1 MAKLETRSYTIQ
13 TLYSRY
19 KEGQLRVNRRYQRKL
34 VWTLR
39 EKQLLVESV
48 EKDFAIPAIL
58 VAEDD
63 EGYLEIIDGLQ
74 RLQALM
80 SFIELEFPDLNGKYF
95 DINSFPTARKELEKS
110 EHASDYFDESGLFR
124 SEEYPAIDYVTDFL
138 DYQISLSITRNAT
151 AGEIDEV
158 FQRINTYGHR
168 LSDQERRQAGVQ
180 SNFAHLVRLLAA
192 EVRGDKTS
200 DVLDLRKMPE
210 ISVDLTKTKQGYG
223 VSTEDVFWTQEGVLR
238 GSSLRDSLD
247 EQLIA
252 DISASILQKSP
263 IARNVKALDAV
274 YDKKSN
280 AAKNL
285 ENALSVFGADN
296 FKNRFLEVLQQI
308 REITHASDPRKLSLL
323 LFGKS
328 TSNDYA
334 SLFSILFL
342 AVYELMFRGPDVM
355 EKVKIPAASLPD
367 AASALSGLA
376 EKLEVGKKNSSPQ
389 DRRKNINQVKGLLS
403 DFFVE
408 KNNSITGGSEERVD
422 AIIRQSHVES
432 SQFELKQGAVDLS
445 ENRRWDDRNVE
456 NIIHT
461 MAAIA
466 NNGLDENGYL
476 LVGVAD
482 KPADVNRIRELDGV
496 EAIDVANVQIVGV
509 EREARLLGL
518 STEDYVKKWRIAIQN
533 SGVSEPLREDLL
545 RSMNHF
551 NYRGLGVLVFKIPP
565 QTEVSRVDEDRIFY
579 RESDET
585 REATD
590 LDAKFRIHD
599 RFKNKAINSNLNQ
612 SSSK

>member
-13 TLYSRY
+13 TLYARY

-48 EKDFAIPAIL
+48 QKDYAIPAIL
-58 VAEDD
+58 VAED
-63 EGYLEIIDGLQ
+63 GTGNLEIIDGLQ

-80 SFIELEFPDLNGKYF
+80 SFIELEFPDVEGKYF
-95 DINSFPTARKELEKS
+95 DIASFPTARKELEKS
-110 EHASDYFDESGLFR
+110 SRREDFFDEEGEFLSN
-124 SEEYPAIDYVTDFL
+124 SYPIIDYVTDFL

-151 AGEIDEV
+151 AREIDEV

-180 SNFAHLVRLLAA
+180 TNFAHLVRILAA
-192 EVRGDKTS
+192 EIRGDKTS

-252 DISASILQKSP
+252 DISASILRKTP

-274 YDKKSN
+274 YDEGSTE
-280 AAKNL
+280 ATNL

-296 FKNRFLEVLQQI
+296 FKDRFLEVLQQL
-308 REITHASDPRKLSLL
+308 REIIQASDSKKLSLL

-328 TSNDYA
+328 TSNDFA
-334 SLFSILFL
+334 SLFSIIFL
-342 AVYELMFRGPDVM
+342 AIYELMFKGPDVM
-355 EKVKIPAASLPD
+355 EKTQIPTASLVS

-376 EKLEVGKKNSSPQ
+376 DKLEVGKKSSSTQ
-389 DRRKNINQVKGLLS
+389 DRRRNINQVKGLLA
-403 DFFVE
+403 DYFIE
-408 KNNSITGGSEERVD
+408 KNPSITGGSEERID
-422 AIIRQSHVES
+422 TIIRQSYVES

-445 ENRRWDDRNVE
+445 DNRNWDERNVD
-456 NIIHT
+456 NIIQT
-461 MAAIA
+461 LAAIA
-466 NNGLDENGYL
+466 NNASDEDGYL

-482 KPADVNRIRELDGV
+482 KPADAARIRKLDGV
-496 EAIDVANVQIVGV
+496 EAIEVANVRIVGI

-518 STEDYVKKWRIAIQN
+518 STEQYVNKWRNTIQN
-533 SGVSEPLREDLL
+533 SDMSASLREDLL
-545 RSMNHF
+545 RSMVHF
-551 NYRGLGVLVFKIPP
+551 NYRGLGVLVFKVPP
-565 QTEVSRVDEDRIFY
+565 QKEVARVGGDRIFY
-579 RESDET
+579 RELDET
-585 REATD
+585 REAID
-590 LDAKFRIHD
+590 LDAKFRIYD
-599 RFKNKAINSNLNQ
+599 RFARKA
-612 SSSK
+612 